1 MQSDATAMLRPTLPR
16 LFLLAFATGFSGAVM
31 PGPLLVMNI
40 QQSTIQGLIAPIG
53 LITGHALLEL
63 VTVALLVAG
72 LGAVLRR
79 PRVRGSVGLV
89 GGAALV
95 YMAVDMLRS
104 AGGLS
109 LDLDQSAQV
118 AYPFW
123 QLMVFGAAVCAANPY
138 FLGWWAAVGM
148 GQLAHMAPR
157 SLSEYVAFYLGHEAS
172 DYVWYTIVG
181 ILIVTGR
188 HLLTEGLYRGLIY
201 VCGAIIGLLGLWF
214 IYTGARFIA
223 GRATANAADQAAE
236 G

>member
-1 MQSDATAMLRPTLPR
+1 MQSDTAPKLRPPISR

-40 QQSTIQGLIAPIG
+40 QQSAIQGMVAPIG
-53 LITGHALLEL
+53 LITGHAVLEL

-79 PRVRGSVGLV
+79 PRVRGCVGVV

-104 AGGLS
+104 AGSLS

-157 SLSEYVAFYLGHEAS
+157 SLSEYLAFYLGHETS
-172 DYVWYTIVG
+172 DYVWYALVG
-181 ILIVTGR
+181 IVIVTGR
-188 HLLTEGLYRGLIY
+188 HLLTDGLYRGLIY
-201 VCGAIIGLLGLWF
+201 VCGGIIGVLGLWF
-214 IYTGARFIA
+214 IYTGVRFVT
-223 GRATANAADQAAE
+223 GGAAMDGSEKAAE